1 MSRTKNHFLVFTFA
15 IVSFFYGQD
24 KLSAQAMPE
33 VFDNGTLQ
41 EQFEY
46 LQNRTLIYNN
56 FRAIREDMF
65 LEIKRNSLDSLK
77 KSFGEIN
84 MLNQR
89 IVQHQIEKDSI
100 QQNLST
106 AISERDAAIEARDS
120 LFLFG
125 LPLSKSFYNILLWSI
140 IAALALLF
148 IIAGILYKR
157 ANVIASQ
164 KTKDMKELQLEY
176 DEYKKASRER
186 FEKQAIDHFNEVKRS
201 KGL

>member
-1 MSRTKNHFLVFTFA
+1 MFRMKNHILVLVFCFVTFFSGE
-15 IVSFFYGQD
+15 SF
-24 KLSAQAMPE
+24 LSAQGMPE
-33 VFDNGTLQ
+33 VFDNGTLE
-41 EQFEY
+41 EQYDY

-65 LEIKRNSLDSLK
+65 LEIKKNSLDSLN
-77 KSFGEIN
+77 KSFDEIN
-84 MLNQR
+84 RLNQQ
-89 IVQHQIEKDSI
+89 ILQHQIENDSI
-100 QQNLST
+100 QKNLTT
-106 AISERDAAIEARDS
+106 AISERDIAIEERDS

-140 IAALALLF
+140 IAALALAC
-148 IIAGILYKR
+148 IVAGILFKR

-164 KTKDMKELQLEY
+164 KTKDMKELQLEFE
-176 DEYKKASRER
+176 EYKKASRER